1 MNSVFIEW
9 ILIIYKFDIF
19 GNEAM
24 DLEKIYR
31 ESLVLFF
38 EIFPSPSW
46 CIISLYIF
54 FNFYMIFLKDL
65 NFIKSMDKIV
75 YCYMISDSYLF
86 PIFCSIF
93 SFFFLKRIVIWKGRW
108 VTSSI
113 GNILLVYWFSIILSG
128 ITILF

>member
-1 MNSVFIEW
+1 MNDFFEPCFYAISVFIKW

-38 EIFPSPSW
+38 DIFPFLSW
-46 CIISLYIF
+46 CIISLYIYIF

-65 NFIKSMDKIV
+65 NFIYFRWINWFIV
-75 YCYMISDSYLF
+75 
-86 PIFCSIF
+86 
-93 SFFFLKRIVIWKGRW
+93 V
-108 VTSSI
+108 
-113 GNILLVYWFSIILSG
+113 
-128 ITILF
+128 